1 MKSFIKFIL
10 FLSILVLSLYIGWGW
25 GRIDA
30 WSEGYNH
37 GIEEVKMELKS
48 AIKDGVPFWF
58 GDIRFVP
65 NKSGTARAA
74 IMAKA
79 EDEGRKEVSEN

>member
-1 MKSFIKFIL
+1 MKTFIKIIL

-65 NKSGTARAA
+65 NKNSTAKEV
-74 IMAKA
+74 IAKA
-79 EDEGRKEVSEN
+79 EDEGRREVSEN

>member
-1 MKSFIKFIL
+1 MKGFIKIVL
-10 FLSILVLSLYIGWGW
+10 FLGIIVFALYIGWGW

-37 GIEEVKMELKS
+37 AIDEVKMELKS
-48 AIKDGVPFWF
+48 AIEDGVPFWF

-65 NKSGTARAA
+65 RRNGTAKAV
-74 IMAKA
+74 IVKA
-79 EDEGRKEVSEN
+79 EDEGAT